1 MSTNQP
7 HASAGTA
14 EGAAAKSPTVIIT
27 GSSGLIGTGL
37 CRRLAGDY
45 HILGFDH
52 GPPEDDVAAL
62 EGFEHIH
69 CDLTRDDDVSKALD
83 EAKSRSGGRLA
94 SVIHLAA
101 YYDFSGE
108 ESPLYDELTVEGTR
122 RVLRGLR
129 QFEQVD
135 QFLFT
140 SSLLVMKPA
149 PPGERLN
156 EESPTEAEWP
166 YPQSKLKTEQ
176 LIHLERG
183 DIPTLI
189 LRIAGVYD
197 EMCHSIPIAQNIRR
211 IAEKELESY
220 LFPGNPH
227 HGQTFIHD
235 DDVADCLAAA
245 VQRRQ
250 ALESEEVLLVG
261 EDECLTFAELQDE
274 IGNLLHGVDDWPTIR
289 IPAFVAKAGA
299 WMQQKLASSPEEAP
313 FIQPWMVDLAD
324 AHYPVDSSKAKQLLG
339 WAPRRKLS
347 ETLPEMIRRLKEDPA
362 GWYRANDL
370 QLPDQKELQRMSAT
384 S

>member
-1 MSTNQP
+1 MSTKQP
-7 HASAGTA
+7 HASAGN
-14 EGAAAKSPTVIIT
+14 AADNMPTVIIT

-37 CRRLAGDY
+37 CRRLATDY
-45 HILGFDH
+45 RVLGFDH
-52 GPPEDDVAAL
+52 GPPAEDVASL

-69 CDLTRDDDVSKALD
+69 CDLTRDDDVAGALQKA
-83 EAKSRSGGRLA
+83 ESRTGGRVA

-108 ESPLYDELTVEGTR
+108 ESPMYDELTVGGTR
-122 RVLRGLR
+122 RMLRGLQ
-129 QFEQVD
+129 QFAQVE
-135 QFLFT
+135 QFLFS
-140 SSLLVMKPA
+140 SSLLVMQPA
-149 PPGERLN
+149 AAGAQLTEQ
-156 EESPTEAEWP
+156 SPTSAEWP

-176 LIHLERG
+176 VIRLERG
-183 DIPTLI
+183 SIPTLI

-197 EMCHSIPIAQNIRR
+197 ELCHSIPIAQNIRR

-220 LFPGNPH
+220 LFPGNPY

-245 VQRRQ
+245 VDRRD
-250 ALESEEVLLVG
+250 ALSSEEVLLVG
-261 EDECLTFAELQDE
+261 EDECLTFAQLQDE
-274 IGNLLHGVDDWPTIR
+274 IGNLLHGVENWPTIR

-313 FIQPWMVDLAD
+313 FIKPWMVDLAD
-324 AHYPVDSSKAKQLLG
+324 ANYPVDSSKAKQLLD

-362 GWYRANDL
+362 SWYEANEL
-370 QLPDQKELQRMSAT
+370 RLPDQKDLQRMSAE